1 MQTLRGRLRDS
12 AEQVSTFSY
21 KAAKCGDRPG
31 IQYSTNSRSDASSLN
46 GVHSSG
52 TLIRDDVLTGA
63 ELDRLWY
70 NSRSQ
75 LDVWTKL
82 ASEIGAVEA

>member
-1 MQTLRGRLRDS
+1 MRDFQ
-12 AEQVSTFSY
+12 EGV
-21 KAAKCGDRPG
+21 
-31 IQYSTNSRSDASSLN
+31 QYSISSRSDASSLN

-52 TLIRDDVLTGA
+52 TLIRDDVRTGS
-63 ELDRLWY
+63 ELDKLWY